1 MYSKGNIEE
10 KRYIIGSIFPEK
22 WTIIEN
28 IGRTGKVNQAALH
41 IYQVNNMLHHKKAGV
56 RTKIRTNS
64 GLVPSAGVEPARFPT
79 GV

>member
-1 MYSKGNIEE
+1 LYSKGDIEA
-10 KRYIIGSIFPEK
+10 KRHIISSIFPEK

-28 IGRTGKVNQAALH
+28 KGRTGKVNLAAQL
-41 IYQVNNMLHHKKAGV
+41 IYNINSLLSHKKTGV
-56 RTKIRTNS
+56 RTKTNS